1 VKQMVSSTL
10 SLGDFTGVAVISGAA
25 SGMGRSVAL
34 LLATAGVKLA
44 LVDRNQAGLEAT
56 AKDSGLPAGHLLLKS
71 IDICDEDQVDGLYKE
86 IEERFGR
93 LDYAVNAAGVTGYEQ
108 GPFLGR
114 SQKEFD
120 WVMNVNVRAQTMM
133 CRRQI
138 ELMLKNKPATPTAGF
153 EREPNSS
160 WRKNPAVAA
169 RGSIVNIC
177 SWSSFHGH
185 TETVAY
191 TVSKHAFLGLT
202 RCLALTFAKEGVRI
216 NGIGPGVTDTPMVT
230 QQFKDTFGA
239 GLMPV
244 GRLGLPEEMADAV
257 VYLLSPRASFV
268 HGAILSVDGGWD
280 AA

>member
-1 VKQMVSSTL
+1 MSSSLL
-10 SLGDFTGVAVISGAA
+10 SLGEFTGVAVISGAA

-34 LLATAGVKLA
+34 LLATAGLKLA
-44 LVDRNQAGLEAT
+44 IVDMNQAGLEAT
-56 AKDSGLPAGHLLLKS
+56 AKDSGLPADHLLLKKM
-71 IDICDEDQVDGLYKE
+71 DICDEEQVDALYKE
-86 IEERFGR
+86 IEEKFGR
-93 LDYAVNAAGVTGYEQ
+93 LDYAVNAAGVNGYEQ

-138 ELMLKNKPATPTAGF
+138 ELMLKNKPAAPSVGF

-160 WRKNPAVAA
+160 WRKSPAVAA
-169 RGSIVNIC
+169 RGSIVNVC
-177 SWSSFHGH
+177 SWSSYHGH
-185 TETVAY
+185 TEIVAY

-202 RCLALTFAKEGVRI
+202 RCLALSFAKEGIRI
-216 NGIGPGVTDTPMVT
+216 NGIAPGVTDTPMVT
-230 QQFKDTFGA
+230 QQFKDKFSA
-239 GLMPV
+239 DLMPA

-257 VYLLSPRASFV
+257 AYLLSPRASFV
-268 HGAILSVDGGWD
+268 HGAILGVDGGWD